1 MPQSDHLSL
10 YHFRQVYLPFLDK
23 QIPRTYIVTSVCNR
37 APSTVK
43 RLLETTMATSTESN
57 CIPLALFVSF
67 PHVFLFL
74 RPFPCPRKRHEPV
87 RAAKRDDVVPSELS
101 SLTLSVILRSV
112 HPFPSP
118 FTLPRF
124 PSPNPPRSSEA
135 AFFFSLVSSSQDIGC
150 RDSLDCHQDFAQTC
164 PYHLL
169 LLFSIYSSPAT

>member
-1 MPQSDHLSL
+1 
-10 YHFRQVYLPFLDK
+10 
-23 QIPRTYIVTSVCNR
+23 
-37 APSTVK
+37 
-43 RLLETTMATSTESN
+43 MATSTESN

-112 HPFPSP
+112 PPFPSP

-124 PSPNPPRSSEA
+124 PSLTHPAPPKRH
-135 AFFFSLVSSSQDIGC
+135 FFSPSCQALRILDVATASTATKTSPKLVPITYYFYFPSTAHPLLSSLPFYLGVFPFFWNRASV
-150 RDSLDCHQDFAQTC
+150 RK
-164 PYHLL
+164 
-169 LLFSIYSSPAT
+169 